1 MYPTLVK
8 VMEGELLFL
17 KLMAFSDRVIY
28 PRKYL
33 MSRIDITTLN
43 NMLSKELRTVVSSVA
58 DIFDALASPLL
69 KESKEQLLPQG
80 HRPNP
85 RCPRDEGGLTK
96 GSRK

>member
-43 NMLSKELRTVVSSVA
+43 NMLSKELRTVVSRVA
-58 DIFDALASPLL
+58 DIFDALASPLCC
-69 KESKEQLLPQG
+69 S
-80 HRPNP
+80 H
-85 RCPRDEGGLTK
+85 
-96 GSRK
+96 SSA